1 MPSDTDDLTADDSSP
16 ESMPRHREDW
26 KQHDLLATIL
36 RRYFYVASHMS
47 GGFLPTWVVSPK
59 EGKDVNESLVEAN
72 RYFQKLGWAAKISRT
87 DEWIIQMI
95 PLPERPFPSS
105 KLTLMMW
112 SVSALTL
119 TLAGAYWMEGSRPT
133 GGWFFESSFLDVLIG
148 YTLPVLVCIFIASL
162 IQKRTASHFNHR
174 VGHITPIPEPTIA
187 LWSLGLF
194 SQTALIWPFG
204 LFLIP
209 TLPRMDARLWEDR
222 KVLGWVAISVPAS
235 LISLGLALWAIGLW
249 LTPDYV
255 EITQAQNIAEGPFI
269 IEILGQWLLDDYLT
283 RLIWSHPFVK
293 AGALL
298 TFFGWISLLPIPT
311 FPGGRIMVARS
322 GHMEA
327 RSSSNQMFLFF
338 LILAFAWIFN
348 AFNGFTIWILVLT
361 LILPLLLF
369 MGADRTSPVL
379 LNESKGLDL
388 TSMKNIGIVMLVAV
402 LFALPSQVPF
412 DRDDDWN
419 TAIVFDMK
427 TIFSAEEVDERW
439 NAKISLHVINPS
451 SVNRDWAVDYDQFA
465 DGLENWAK
473 VWECDGEEDLSID
486 GFGCGSVLPPRTHTT
501 VVLNLTWTDM
511 SHSPSLTNFSLLTLA
526 DDMYNHLPVSVHPDL
541 SFYPDSPWEVVLSEG
556 ELKRCISIESFSDE
570 QLNVSFPNADQS
582 LEIQSRLQWI
592 EGQNNLEAH
601 YDSAPEQVCLRGLD
615 PVVLRTSELNTIRLN
630 DELFDGGMPELPLI
644 AVVPPQGWNITS
656 EAQLGWGF
664 ELNSSGAL
672 SSIDDVCPL
681 NPSLSIPPKPMT
693 GEWIWDLDVRK
704 ISNIPAVQGENQS
717 LTVRMSDGTSMH
729 VCSPQLSV
737 EPKFNFTVE
746 EGPEL
751 IFQRYNTSHRMWSN
765 MWMAA
770 YNGTLLQSQ
779 GANFSFYS
787 SSNQSIPVQINY
799 QGNGDQWTTVRSVSS
814 LSNGWNSFE
823 FAPSD
828 STLSTLWFEHQ
839 DDSLVIHLAS
849 YV

>member
-1 MPSDTDDLTADDSSP
+1 MPSDTDDLTSKDSSL
-16 ESMPRHREDW
+16 ESMVSHRKDW
-26 KQHDLLATIL
+26 KQHDLLATVL

-59 EGKDVNESLVEAN
+59 EGKDIDESLAEAN
-72 RYFQKLGWAAKISRT
+72 KYFKKLGWAAKLSRS

-95 PLPERPFPSS
+95 PLPERSFPSS
-105 KLTLMMW
+105 SLTLIMW

-119 TLAGAYWMEGSRPT
+119 TLAGAYWMEGSRPE
-133 GGWFFESSFLDVLIG
+133 GGWFFDSVFWDVLVG
-148 YTLPVLVCIFIASL
+148 YTLPVLGSLFLASL

-174 VGHITPIPEPTIA
+174 IGHITPLPEPTIS

-222 KVLGWVAISVPAS
+222 KVLGWVALSVPAA
-235 LISLGLALWAIGLW
+235 LISFGLALWGIGLW

-255 EITQAQNIAEGPFI
+255 AITQAQNVPQGPFL

-338 LILAFAWIFN
+338 LILAFAWMFE

-379 LNESKGLDL
+379 LNEPKGLDL
-388 TSMKNIGIVMLVAV
+388 SAMKNIGIVMLVAI

-412 DRDDDWN
+412 ERDDDWN
-419 TAIVFDMK
+419 ADVVFDMNAL
-427 TIFSAEEVDERW
+427 FGAEKVDERW
-439 NAKISLHVINPS
+439 NAKISLNVVNPS

-465 DGLENWAK
+465 EGLENWAK
-473 VWECDGEEDLSID
+473 VWECDGEDDLTIN
-486 GFGCGSVLPPRTHTT
+486 GFGCGSVLPPRTQTT
-501 VVLNLTWTDM
+501 VILNLTWTDLE
-511 SHSPSLTNFSLLTLA
+511 HSPSLTNFSLLTLA
-526 DDMYNHLPVSVHPDL
+526 DDEYDSHPVSVHPDL
-541 SFYPDSPWEVVLSEG
+541 LIYPDSPWEMVLSEG
-556 ELKRCISIESFSDE
+556 ELKRCISIVSFSDE
-570 QLNVSFPNADQS
+570 QLNVSFPYADQS
-582 LEIQSRLQWI
+582 LDIQSRLQWI
-592 EGQNNLEAH
+592 EGQNNLEAQ
-601 YDSAPEQVCLRGLD
+601 YDSAPEHLCLRGLD
-615 PVVLRTSELNTIRLN
+615 PVVLRTSELNTIQLN
-630 DELFDGGMPELPLI
+630 NETFDGGMPELPLI
-644 AVVPPQGWNITS
+644 AVVPSHGWNITS
-656 EAQLGWGF
+656 GAELGWGF
-664 ELNSSGAL
+664 ELNSSGIL
-672 SSIDDVCPL
+672 SSVDALCPL
-681 NPSLSIPPKPMT
+681 NPALSIPSTPT
-693 GEWIWDLDVRK
+693 EGEWIWDLDVRK
-704 ISNIPAVQGENQS
+704 ISNIPAVQDVNQS
-717 LTVRMSDGTSMH
+717 LSVRMSDGASMH

-737 EPKFNFTVE
+737 EAKFNFTVE

-770 YNGTLLQSQ
+770 YNGTLLQSE

-799 QGNGDQWTTVRSVSS
+799 QGNGEQWTTVRSVSS

-839 DDSLVIHLAS
+839 DESIVIHLAS

>member
-16 ESMPRHREDW
+16 ESMPLHREDW

-59 EGKDVNESLVEAN
+59 EGKDVNESLAEAN

-511 SHSPSLTNFSLLTLA
+511 THSPSLTNFSLLTLA

-556 ELKRCISIESFSDE
+556 ELKRCISI
-570 QLNVSFPNADQS
+570 
-582 LEIQSRLQWI
+582 
-592 EGQNNLEAH
+592 
-601 YDSAPEQVCLRGLD
+601 
-615 PVVLRTSELNTIRLN
+615 
-630 DELFDGGMPELPLI
+630 
-644 AVVPPQGWNITS
+644 
-656 EAQLGWGF
+656 
-664 ELNSSGAL
+664 
-672 SSIDDVCPL
+672 
-681 NPSLSIPPKPMT
+681 
-693 GEWIWDLDVRK
+693 
-704 ISNIPAVQGENQS
+704 
-717 LTVRMSDGTSMH
+717 
-729 VCSPQLSV
+729 
-737 EPKFNFTVE
+737 
-746 EGPEL
+746 
-751 IFQRYNTSHRMWSN
+751 
-765 MWMAA
+765 
-770 YNGTLLQSQ
+770 
-779 GANFSFYS
+779 
-787 SSNQSIPVQINY
+787 
-799 QGNGDQWTTVRSVSS
+799 
-814 LSNGWNSFE
+814 
-823 FAPSD
+823 
-828 STLSTLWFEHQ
+828 
-839 DDSLVIHLAS
+839 
-849 YV
+849 

>member
-1 MPSDTDDLTADDSSP
+1 
-16 ESMPRHREDW
+16 
-26 KQHDLLATIL
+26 
-36 RRYFYVASHMS
+36 
-47 GGFLPTWVVSPK
+47 
-59 EGKDVNESLVEAN
+59 
-72 RYFQKLGWAAKISRT
+72 
-87 DEWIIQMI
+87 
-95 PLPERPFPSS
+95 
-105 KLTLMMW
+105 
-112 SVSALTL
+112 
-119 TLAGAYWMEGSRPT
+119 
-133 GGWFFESSFLDVLIG
+133 
-148 YTLPVLVCIFIASL
+148 
-162 IQKRTASHFNHR
+162 
-174 VGHITPIPEPTIA
+174 
-187 LWSLGLF
+187 
-194 SQTALIWPFG
+194 
-204 LFLIP
+204 
-209 TLPRMDARLWEDR
+209 
-222 KVLGWVAISVPAS
+222 
-235 LISLGLALWAIGLW
+235 
-249 LTPDYV
+249 
-255 EITQAQNIAEGPFI
+255 
-269 IEILGQWLLDDYLT
+269 
-283 RLIWSHPFVK
+283 
-293 AGALL
+293 
-298 TFFGWISLLPIPT
+298 
-311 FPGGRIMVARS
+311 
-322 GHMEA
+322 MEA

-511 SHSPSLTNFSLLTLA
+511 THSPSLTNFSLLTLA

>member
-1 MPSDTDDLTADDSSP
+1 
-16 ESMPRHREDW
+16 
-26 KQHDLLATIL
+26 
-36 RRYFYVASHMS
+36 
-47 GGFLPTWVVSPK
+47 
-59 EGKDVNESLVEAN
+59 
-72 RYFQKLGWAAKISRT
+72 
-87 DEWIIQMI
+87 
-95 PLPERPFPSS
+95 
-105 KLTLMMW
+105 
-112 SVSALTL
+112 
-119 TLAGAYWMEGSRPT
+119 
-133 GGWFFESSFLDVLIG
+133 
-148 YTLPVLVCIFIASL
+148 
-162 IQKRTASHFNHR
+162 
-174 VGHITPIPEPTIA
+174 
-187 LWSLGLF
+187 
-194 SQTALIWPFG
+194 
-204 LFLIP
+204 
-209 TLPRMDARLWEDR
+209 MDARLWEDR

-451 SVNRDWAVDYDQFA
+451 SVNRDWSVDYDQFA

-511 SHSPSLTNFSLLTLA
+511 THSPSLTNFSLLTLA

-592 EGQNNLEAH
+592 EGQNNLEAQ

>member
-1 MPSDTDDLTADDSSP
+1 MT
-16 ESMPRHREDW
+16 
-26 KQHDLLATIL
+26 
-36 RRYFYVASHMS
+36 
-47 GGFLPTWVVSPK
+47 
-59 EGKDVNESLVEAN
+59 
-72 RYFQKLGWAAKISRT
+72 
-87 DEWIIQMI
+87 
-95 PLPERPFPSS
+95 
-105 KLTLMMW
+105 
-112 SVSALTL
+112 
-119 TLAGAYWMEGSRPT
+119 
-133 GGWFFESSFLDVLIG
+133 
-148 YTLPVLVCIFIASL
+148 
-162 IQKRTASHFNHR
+162 
-174 VGHITPIPEPTIA
+174 
-187 LWSLGLF
+187 
-194 SQTALIWPFG
+194 
-204 LFLIP
+204 
-209 TLPRMDARLWEDR
+209 
-222 KVLGWVAISVPAS
+222 
-235 LISLGLALWAIGLW
+235 
-249 LTPDYV
+249 
-255 EITQAQNIAEGPFI
+255 
-269 IEILGQWLLDDYLT
+269 
-283 RLIWSHPFVK
+283 
-293 AGALL
+293 
-298 TFFGWISLLPIPT
+298 
-311 FPGGRIMVARS
+311 
-322 GHMEA
+322 
-327 RSSSNQMFLFF
+327 
-338 LILAFAWIFN
+338 
-348 AFNGFTIWILVLT
+348 
-361 LILPLLLF
+361 
-369 MGADRTSPVL
+369 
-379 LNESKGLDL
+379 
-388 TSMKNIGIVMLVAV
+388 
-402 LFALPSQVPF
+402 
-412 DRDDDWN
+412 
-419 TAIVFDMK
+419 
-427 TIFSAEEVDERW
+427 
-439 NAKISLHVINPS
+439 
-451 SVNRDWAVDYDQFA
+451 
-465 DGLENWAK
+465 
-473 VWECDGEEDLSID
+473 
-486 GFGCGSVLPPRTHTT
+486 
-501 VVLNLTWTDM
+501 
-511 SHSPSLTNFSLLTLA
+511 HSPSLTNFSLLTLA

-592 EGQNNLEAH
+592 EGQNNLEAQ

>member
-1 MPSDTDDLTADDSSP
+1 MPSNTEDLTDKDSAL
-16 ESMPRHREDW
+16 ESMVSHRKDW
-26 KQHDLLATIL
+26 KQHDLLAAIL

-59 EGKDVNESLVEAN
+59 DGKDIDESLAEAN
-72 RYFQKLGWAAKISRT
+72 KYFKKLGWAAKLSQT

-105 KLTLMMW
+105 RLTLIMW

-119 TLAGAYWMEGSRPT
+119 TLAGSYWMEGSRPE
-133 GGWFFESSFLDVLIG
+133 GGWFLQSSFWDVVVG
-148 YTLPVLVCIFIASL
+148 YTLPVLGSLFLASL

-174 VGHITPIPEPTIA
+174 VGHITPLPEPTIS

-222 KVLGWVAISVPAS
+222 KVLGWVAISVPAA
-235 LISLGLALWAIGLW
+235 LITFGLALWGIGLW

-255 EITQAQNIAEGPFI
+255 AITQAQNVPQGPFI

-338 LILAFAWIFN
+338 IILAFAWMFE

-369 MGADRTSPVL
+369 MGADRSSPVL
-379 LNESKGLDL
+379 LNEPKGLDL
-388 TSMKNIGIVMLVAV
+388 SAMKNIGIVMLVAI

-412 DRDDDWN
+412 ERDDDWN
-419 TAIVFDMK
+419 ADVMFEME
-427 TIFSAEEVDERW
+427 TIFGAEKIDERW
-439 NAKISLHVINPS
+439 NAKISLNVVNPS

-465 DGLENWAK
+465 AGLENWAK
-473 VWECDGEEDLSID
+473 VWECDGEDEETIN
-486 GFGCGSVLPPRTHTT
+486 GFGCGSVLPPRTQTT
-501 VVLNLTWTDM
+501 VVLNLTWTDLE
-511 SHSPSLTNFSLLTLA
+511 HSPPLTNFSLLTLT
-526 DDMYNHLPVSVHPDL
+526 DDDYGSYPISVHPDL
-541 SFYPDSPWEVVLSEG
+541 PFYPDSLWEMVLSEG
-556 ELKRCISIESFSDE
+556 ELKRCMSFISYSDE
-570 QLNVSFPNADQS
+570 QLNVSFPYADQS
-582 LEIQSRLQWI
+582 LDIQSRLQWI
-592 EGQNNLEAH
+592 EGQNNLEAQ
-601 YDSAPEQVCLRGLD
+601 YESAPGQLCLRGLD
-615 PVVLRTSELNTIRLN
+615 PVVLRTSELNTIQLN

-644 AVVPPQGWNITS
+644 AVVPSHGWNIS
-656 EAQLGWGF
+656 SNAELGWGF
-664 ELNSSGAL
+664 ELNSSGIL
-672 SSIDDVCPL
+672 SSIDAPCPL
-681 NPSLSIPPKPMT
+681 NPALSIPSTPT
-693 GEWIWDLDVRK
+693 VGEWIWDLDVRK
-704 ISNIPAVQGENQS
+704 ISNIPAVQDENRS

-729 VCSPQLSV
+729 VCSPHLSV
-737 EPKFNFTVE
+737 EAKFNFTVE

-770 YNGTLLQSQ
+770 YNGTLLQSE

-799 QGNGDQWTTVRSVSS
+799 QGNGEQWTTVRSVSS

-823 FAPSD
+823 FAPSN

-839 DDSLVIHLAS
+839 DESIVIHLAS